1 MSELYQT
8 HTKVKV
14 HIHKM
19 CFNFLTFKFTSGR
32 FFLGHTKVRFVWK
45 KYCNICPIITQKT
58 KVLAF
63 FKERC
68 TYTINPK

>member
-14 HIHKM
+14 IIYKM

-32 FFLGHTKVRFVWK
+32 FFLGHTKERNVWK
-45 KYCNICPIITQKT
+45 K
-58 KVLAF
+58 
-63 FKERC
+63 
-68 TYTINPK
+68 